1 MKKLLTILFLIAIFA
16 SCQKNDTGGD
26 NSTTSGVVIKTNEI
40 KNITATSAV
49 CDVIIIDNN
58 SGMIG
63 RGVCWSENETPT
75 VTDNHVS
82 DGEGEG
88 EFEII
93 LTNLTPH
100 TQYFVRAYAILED
113 GVKYGNEL
121 NFITLDGE
129 NLPEVQTVFVDNIT
143 QESAD
148 CRGKIVNW
156 ETAGTTNWGFCW
168 ATTPNPTINDN
179 AVQSMIILGGEF
191 GVNLM
196 ELSPA
201 TTYYVRAYGENAS
214 GLAYGNEIEF
224 TTLGSH
230 WYPPI
235 PVNGEIPS
243 SVLPDELA
251 NEISQYMN
259 IYQGEYAPVFD
270 GLFVASPYILFY
282 STIGEQI
289 NTVYNDRYIAFF
301 RHGDRVDFFG
311 KQWDDSYNAYYEEA
325 YRNLYIIGSGNN
337 FTIYFITEGYPNG
350 MYAKQS
356 TIFSGTW
363 DAANNAINDF
373 KVVVILL
380 ETSGNP
386 NLAPVNTYRVIGD
399 GDGVSEYNPWMDSK

>member
-82 DGEGEG
+82 DGEGDG

-129 NLPEVQTVFVDNIT
+129 NLPEVQTVFVNNIT

-168 ATTPNPTINDN
+168 ATTPNPTIDDN

-230 WYPPI
+230 
-235 PVNGEIPS
+235 VNGEIPT
-243 SVLPDELA
+243 SVLPSELA
-251 NEISQYMN
+251 SEISQYIN
-259 IYQGEYAPVFD
+259 IYQGVNPPEVEGQFI
-270 GLFVASPYILFY
+270 ASPYILFHATSGDTTNILY
-282 STIGEQI
+282 H
-289 NTVYNDRYIAFF
+289 DRYIAFF
-301 RHGDRVDFFG
+301 RNGDKVDFYG
-311 KQWDDSYNAYYEEA
+311 KQWDDDANAYYLEA
-325 YRNLYIIGSGNN
+325 HRQLNVIGDGNN
-337 FTIYFITEGYPNG
+337 FTTYYIVEGYPNG

-356 TIFSGTW
+356 VIFSGTW

-386 NLAPVNTYRVIGD
+386 NLAPVNTYRVMGD
-399 GDGVSEYNPWMDSK
+399 GDGVSEYDPWIDSK